1 MLYSGTFD
9 HEDFLQINDSVTT
22 PQKGL
27 RLLWTKEWYLFCIW
41 LLDRATVIYVYLG
54 FGKVSLL
61 FTPLDGAVRVI
72 CSHGTSDYLLIIL
85 LVLGNNTHQH
95 TKLLTT
101 EKAGKLQWLT
111 QTASFSCFHRLSI
124 VGTLCCLLGQQY
136 WLLMTIMII
145 SISPSYP
152 ELFSANYLQ
161 GNLTALSLGRY
172 LSWSCLVKY
181 R

>member
-1 MLYSGTFD
+1 MACLILK
-9 HEDFLQINDSVTT
+9 DFYRLVIHWPFPRKAWRCCEQKSITSSVFGHWIG
-22 PQKGL
+22 Q
-27 RLLWTKEWYLFCIW
+27 
-41 LLDRATVIYVYLG
+41 TVRDVYLW

-72 CSHGTSDYLLIIL
+72 WSQWTSDYLLIIL

-95 TKLLTT
+95 TKWLTT

-152 ELFSANYLQ
+152 ELFSANYPQ
-161 GNLTALSLGRY
+161 GNLIALSLGRY